1 MTTIPPRASS
11 SDNEEDRGT
20 WEGVLPDSSRPL
32 PPPPAS
38 PPPPPPPP
46 RRGPCEAEFVIE
58 KGSDEDRALARK
70 YESNQ
75 KSLAVLAAATA
86 LAVVGYFAIADGAG
100 VSVFSPPDSS
110 LRTAQPVRV
119 DPEEV
124 LRNTRNGG
132 WVDDATVPIDS
143 TPFMSPM

>member
-1 MTTIPPRASS
+1 MTTILPQASS
-11 SDNEEDRGT
+11 SDDEADRGS
-20 WEGVLPDSSRPL
+20 WEDVLPDMRRP
-32 PPPPAS
+32 PSQQAPS
-38 PPPPPPPP
+38 PPPPP
-46 RRGPCEAEFVIE
+46 RRGPREAEFVIE
-58 KGSDEDRALARK
+58 QGSDEDRALARK

-75 KSLAVLAAATA
+75 WSLAVLAVTTA
-86 LAVVGYFAIADGAG
+86 FTVVSYFAVADGAG
-100 VSVFSPPDSS
+100 LAVFSPPDSS